1 MTTNNKF
8 YINVPVRPE
17 PQARPRANFAKG
29 YMYSKHTDFYNT
41 LVYYVRQKWVYS
53 PFQGALRLCVRFCY
67 KRPATRRFEIY
78 KTSRADLDN
87 LEKAVMD
94 ALTTARVWVDDA
106 LVVDKRTV
114 KVWGDSDSCEIL
126 VEPMKNIIA
135 FGEGRV

>member
-1 MTTNNKF
+1 MMINKF

-29 YMYSKHTDFYNT
+29 YMYSKHPDFYNT
-41 LVYYVRQKWVYS
+41 LVYHVRQKWVYS

-126 VEPMKNIIA
+126 VEPMKNVIA